1 MYEKKFIIQYIVSRE
16 PLFHRN
22 SVLDEEEMSM
32 TIVAP
37 IEALDISVIRNIL
50 RSMVNEHWS
59 VAEALD
65 EYDVPQYLRSEYES
79 LIEKCFID

>member
-1 MYEKKFIIQYIVSRE
+1 
-16 PLFHRN
+16 
-22 SVLDEEEMSM
+22 M